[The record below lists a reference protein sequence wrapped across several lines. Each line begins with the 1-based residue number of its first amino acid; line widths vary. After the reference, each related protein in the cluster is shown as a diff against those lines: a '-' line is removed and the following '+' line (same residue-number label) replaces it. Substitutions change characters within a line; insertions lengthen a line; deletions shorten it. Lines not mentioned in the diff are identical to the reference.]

1 MEKAIVIALLLAVAS
16 CRTLVILE
24 NVLTKESHS
33 SFLADLATK
42 DGDIVYKYA
51 TDSSLTI
58 KKYGES
64 LYTNIVILAPS
75 VASFGNGVAAN
86 DFLTFLDDGGNI
98 VMSASS
104 DIGDPIKEIAA
115 EVGIEIDDEGTSVID
130 HMNYDVSDV
139 GDHDLIVADSFI
151 STSVIVG
158 ESPKPVL
165 FKGVGMAADSDNLLV
180 IDILRASP
188 TAYSHAANQD
198 ILEYPLAIGS
208 SLLLV
213 AGMQARNNARI
224 VIFGSHDMLSDKFYN
239 ADVKAQGAE
248 GGVEAAGNQQFAS
261 NVVDW
266 ALRRNGDLRFSNV
279 KHNKIGEAPSDEAY
293 RITDEV
299 EYSILIEEMRNG
311 NWEAFRGSDVQ
322 LNFVRI
328 DPFVRAFLVPDT
340 EGVFKVEFKVPDV
353 YGVYQFKVDYDRIGF
368 THLYSTT
375 QVSVRPFHH
384 TEYERFIP
392 SAYPYYASAF
402 SMMGGLFLF
411 SFVFL
416 YHKDTPKADAIKK
429 TE

>member
-1 MEKAIVIALLLAVAS
+1 MEVICQFRALWNLGDKTAVCASSAHSSSRKYHVFSPQELPCTIYKALFCALNSSVSVIIGANTSSIVSIFFKKLISDIAMEKAIIIASLLALAS

-64 LYTNIVILAPS
+64 LYNNIIILAPS
-75 VASFGNGVAAN
+75 VAAFGNAVQAN
-86 DFLTFLDDGGNI
+86 DFLTFLDDGGSI
-98 VMSASS
+98 VMSAST
-104 DIGDPIKEIAA
+104 DVGDPIKEIAA

-139 GDHDLIVADSFI
+139 GNHDLIVADGFI
-151 STSVIVG
+151 SASVIVG

-165 FKGVGMAADSDNLLV
+165 FKGVGMAADSDNPLV

-224 VIFGSHDMLSDKFYN
+224 VVFGSHDMLSDKFYN
-239 ADVKAQGAE
+239 ADVKAQGA
-248 GGVEAAGNQQFAS
+248 GGDVQAAGNKEFAS

-279 KHNKIGEAPSDEAY
+279 KHNKVKY
-293 RITDEV
+293 LKLLQV
-299 EYSILIEEMRNG
+299 EG
-311 NWEAFRGSDVQ
+311 
-322 LNFVRI
+322 
-328 DPFVRAFLVPDT
+328 
-340 EGVFKVEFKVPDV
+340 K
-353 YGVYQFKVDYDRIGF
+353 
-368 THLYSTT
+368 
-375 QVSVRPFHH
+375 
-384 TEYERFIP
+384 
-392 SAYPYYASAF
+392 
-402 SMMGGLFLF
+402 
-411 SFVFL
+411 
-416 YHKDTPKADAIKK
+416 
-429 TE
+429 